1 MKGVGNKGKKGG
13 GNRKGNT
20 KGALVKAQMQS
31 AAFSREGGGV
41 AAAL

>member
-1 MKGVGNKGKKGG
+1 MKGVGNREEGG

-20 KGALVKAQMQS
+20 KGALVKVQMQS
-31 AAFSREGGGV
+31 AVFHREGGGV